1 MRPCDAE
8 RYREALRVRAD
19 ELRRSL
25 RRRREIAVETTADE
39 LDQTVRS
46 AERELM
52 VQSLDSNFRLLRL
65 VEAALAR
72 IDDGTYGECVRCG
85 QVITSRRL
93 DAIPWAMYC
102 VKCQEE
108 VDQLHT
114 AVRAF
119 QARVA

>member
-1 MRPCDAE
+1 MRPDDAE
-8 RYREALRVRAD
+8 KYREALRVRAG

-25 RRRREIAVETTADE
+25 RRRREIAVETTADAM
-39 LDQTVRS
+39 DQTVMS

-72 IDDGTYGECVRCG
+72 INDGTYGECVRCR
-85 QVITSRRL
+85 QAIRSVRL

-108 VDQLHT
+108 VDRLHT

-119 QARVA
+119 EARVA